1 MQHADLFAAASSTP
15 SKVSRL
21 TAVARRLATKLE
33 AGSAITRQDL
43 GRLMTDEFDG
53 SDAQGLWS
61 MRDAYDALEVAQ
73 AITVQRQHAPA
84 TLATAPATIA
94 RLEATAASL
103 PTQTYR
109 SEDQVARQQFSTP
122 APIAFM
128 AACACYATPADVIL
142 EPSAGTGML
151 AAWLPRG
158 ARLVLNEIDDQRAGL
173 LADLFSAP
181 VTRYD
186 AEHIDDHLDPALRP
200 SVILMNP
207 PFSRS
212 ESRGDDR
219 HAGARHLRAA
229 LLRLAEGGRCVAIMP
244 AWFSPT
250 RSGSDGY
257 AAVTRI
263 LAPRVDILIRG
274 SVFAKHG
281 TSVDVRLLVFD
292 KVGAA
297 VETERRATDKADEVL
312 LALEGLD
319 RPKPSTAAAVVR
331 RPALPIRNPGTGG
344 LLGSLRA
351 GRPLMPAPARADV
364 DQTAIPLAYDVLP
377 SPRPAEQPV
386 GIYVPYRLARVDIA
400 GASPHATALV
410 ESIAM
415 ASIVPP
421 VPTYCPKLP
430 PRAAAAL
437 SDAQLE
443 TVIYAGQAFERD
455 LPGKHRPNEAGTL
468 LEAHDEGSRYRQGY
482 FLGDGTGAGKGR
494 QVAGVIL
501 DQWSQGHRKAIWIS
515 KSTAL
520 LEDARR
526 DWTALGG
533 VAVDIQPIDG
543 FPLGSPIGMS
553 SGVLFLTYAT
563 LRSQRH
569 DAASRLKQIVDWLG
583 RDHEGMIVFDE
594 AHCMA
599 NAAGTETKFGTQKG
613 SEQGLAGVR
622 LQNLMPRAR
631 VLYVSATGAT
641 DIANLCY
648 ASRLGLWGEGTAF
661 STRET
666 FMTEMTEGGIAAMEL
681 VARDLKAQGLYAA
694 RALSFA
700 GVEYEMLEHALTPDQ
715 IEIYDAYADA
725 WAILCAAAHKTAYRE
740 EAIMRRNAA

>member
-1 MQHADLFAAASSTP
+1 MQHADLFAAASPTT
-15 SKVSRL
+15 SKISRL
-21 TAVARRLATKLE
+21 SVVARRLSQQLGTGAP
-33 AGSAITRQDL
+33 ITRQDL

-73 AITVQRQHAPA
+73 AMAVRNRNSPA
-84 TLATAPATIA
+84 VLATARATIA
-94 RLEATAASL
+94 HLEGIAAIL

-109 SEDQVARQQFSTP
+109 SEDQIARQQFSTP
-122 APIAFM
+122 APIAFL
-128 AACACYATPADVIL
+128 AACACFATQADIIL

-151 AAWLPRG
+151 AAWLPQG
-158 ARLVLNEIDDQRAGL
+158 ARLLLNEIDDQRAGL
-173 LADLFSAP
+173 LADLFAAP

-186 AEHIDDHLDPALRP
+186 AEHIDDHLDPAIRP
-200 SVILMNP
+200 SVVLMNP

-212 ESRGDDR
+212 ESRGEDR

-229 LLRLAEGGRCVAIMP
+229 LVRLAEGGRCVAIMP

-263 LAPRVDILIRG
+263 VAPKLDILIRG
-274 SVFAKHG
+274 SAFAKHG
-281 TSVDVRLLVFD
+281 TSIDVRLLVFD
-292 KVGAA
+292 KVG
-297 VETERRATDKADEVL
+297 TSIQTDRRAADTAEEVL
-312 LALEGLD
+312 LALQGLD
-319 RPKPSTAAAVVR
+319 RAKPSTAAAVVR

-344 LLGSLRA
+344 LLGGIRT
-351 GRPLMPAPARADV
+351 GRPLTPAPARVDV
-364 DQTAIPLAYDVLP
+364 DQTAIPLAYNTLAE
-377 SPRPAEQPV
+377 PRPAEQPV
-386 GIYVPYRLARVDIA
+386 GIYVPYRLARVDIP

-421 VPTYCPKLP
+421 LPTYLPKLP

-443 TVIYAGQAFERD
+443 TVIYAGQAFNRD
-455 LPGKHRPNEAGTL
+455 LPGMYRPNDAGTL
-468 LEAHDEGSRYRQGY
+468 LEAHDEGNHYRQGY

-515 KSTAL
+515 KATTL

-543 FPLGSPIGMS
+543 FPLGSAIGMS
-553 SGVLFLTYAT
+553 SGILFMTYAT

-648 ASRLGLWGEGTAF
+648 ASRLGLWGAGTAF
-661 STRET
+661 ATRET

-715 IEIYDAYADA
+715 IQVYDAYADA
-725 WAILCAAAHKTAYRE
+725 WQVLWRAAHKIAYRE
-740 EAIMRRNAA
+740 EAVMRRSAA